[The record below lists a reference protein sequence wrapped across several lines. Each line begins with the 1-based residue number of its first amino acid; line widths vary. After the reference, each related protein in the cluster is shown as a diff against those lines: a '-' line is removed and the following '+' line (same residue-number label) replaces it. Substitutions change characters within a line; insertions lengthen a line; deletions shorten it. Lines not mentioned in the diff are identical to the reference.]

1 MPFCCNQY
9 FIISYKMLSIN
20 IVPVLPV
27 SITWINTRRYNE
39 QTVVGDLDNDFLSAV
54 PGLTFIIK
62 MKQSVVSFWRQG
74 GSFELFRC
82 HNHWF
87 AVGQRRLKGL
97 VFRYKTYVFCLIQ
110 SIALQIVY
118 SSWTKERKRERE
130 LVWEK
135 NI

>member
-1 MPFCCNQY
+1 
-9 FIISYKMLSIN
+9 MLSIN

-82 HNHWF
+82 LNH
-87 AVGQRRLKGL
+87 
-97 VFRYKTYVFCLIQ
+97 
-110 SIALQIVY
+110 
-118 SSWTKERKRERE
+118 
-130 LVWEK
+130 
-135 NI
+135 